1 MKSEQTCYG
10 KAHGTE
16 HQEGE
21 RCASLT
27 LGNKLLGLCLAV
39 YETIDNSGQPLEFIF
54 LITHTNTPQSGSS
67 ELLKQHYCTML
78 GKIEGEKRRGGRGRD
93 SEIASPTQWT

>member
-1 MKSEQTCYG
+1 MAKDWS
-10 KAHGTE
+10 AHGTE

-39 YETIDNSGQPLEFIF
+39 YETINNSGQPNWSLFF
-54 LITHTNTPQSGSS
+54 SSHTLKLQ
-67 ELLKQHYCTML
+67 ELMKH
-78 GKIEGEKRRGGRGRD
+78 
-93 SEIASPTQWT
+93 